1 MTIYRALDPR
11 VYSIRVV
18 VVYFQSAAH
27 LWWKCYAI
35 AHSWARDDSSLWEG
49 QQARMV
55 APIEQILPT
64 GSEPVHELKASTDIL
79 LNSRVSGAMS
89 K

>member
-1 MTIYRALDPR
+1 M
-11 VYSIRVV
+11 

-49 QQARMV
+49 QEARMV
-55 APIEQILPT
+55 AHIEQILPT